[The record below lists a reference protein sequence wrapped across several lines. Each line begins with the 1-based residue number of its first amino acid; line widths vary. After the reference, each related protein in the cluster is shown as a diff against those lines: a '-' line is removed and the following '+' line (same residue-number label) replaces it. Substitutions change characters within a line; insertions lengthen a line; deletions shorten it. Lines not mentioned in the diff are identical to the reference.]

1 LNFRFL
7 LSGLLFSIVLNLGA
21 QETAV
26 SFFDKVSTNYGKIK
40 DYTAQIIITR
50 YTDEE
55 VPVVERGTI
64 YYKNPE
70 FIRIDYDVPENQ
82 VLVVDSENLTLYLPG
97 FKVLMRQKLARQ
109 EDSLDTNA
117 GLATAQ
123 GLFLMKRNYS
133 FSYENGNPNPQLLD
147 ENSQERVTKLRLSGV
162 TVDEG
167 FRQLVLSVNGD
178 RTIRRIMGIKN
189 DLSIIQFDFLSI
201 ITNTDIPETRFKF
214 EAPSNAN
221 VYENFL
227 FDPEG

>member
-7 LSGLLFSIVLNLGA
+7 LSGLFFSIVLNLGA
-21 QETAV
+21 QETSG
-26 SFFDKVSTNYGKIK
+26 SFFDKVSENYGRIK

-55 VPVVERGTI
+55 VPIVERGTI

-70 FIRIDYDVPENQ
+70 FIRIDYDIPENQ
-82 VLVVDSENLTLYLPG
+82 VLVVDSEYLTLYLPE
-97 FKVLMRQKLARQ
+97 FKVLMKQKLARVG
-109 EDSLDTNA
+109 DSLNSA

-123 GLFLMKRNYS
+123 GLFLMKRNYGS
-133 FSYENGNPNPQLLD
+133 AYENGNPNPQLLD
-147 ENSQERVTKLRLSGV
+147 ENSQERVTKLRLTGQL
-162 TVDEG
+162 VDEG
-167 FRQLVLSVNGD
+167 FRQLVLSINSD
-178 RTIRRIMGIKN
+178 KTIRRIIGIRN

-201 ITNTDIPETRFKF
+201 VTNTDIPDTRFEF
-214 EAPSNAN
+214 QAPSNAN